1 MSKLFRIFAA
11 AILIAAAGL
20 TGACSKAAT
29 QAISGKQKEE
39 LISFAKMICQT
50 AQDSKPREFLK
61 ASLSKGRELKEYYD
75 FLRQIKIG
83 DKPEWRVESNREN
96 ANNYFVFFKT
106 SGGITVTMEI
116 FREKNQELK
125 FCSITD

>member
-11 AILIAAAGL
+11 AIFITASGL

-29 QAISGKQKEE
+29 QKVSGKQKDE

-75 FLRQIKIG
+75 YLRKIKIG
-83 DKPEWRVESNREN
+83 DKPEWRVESNQED
-96 ANNYFVFFKT
+96 ANDYFVFFKT
-106 SGGITVTMEI
+106 TGGITVTMEI
-116 FREKNQELK
+116 SRDKNQELK